1 MRCST
6 RIALALLAAVSISS
20 GGLAATPPAHDDTP
34 DQVRIGTG
42 VICDTQ
48 DEVAHFVRLMG
59 EHDPRGA
66 LIAVNRQVANPA
78 ACGMATVAFRTG
90 KKIGEVRTSKG
101 AFSIMEIEI
110 LAGTVDGNW
119 QMMTPTRTQYTAVAV
134 EGYDV

>member
-1 MRCST
+1 MRSST
-6 RIALALLAAVSISS
+6 RIAIALLAAASMASAA
-20 GGLAATPPAHDDTP
+20 AATTVPQPNDNP
-34 DQVRIGTG
+34 EQVRIGTG

-48 DEVAHFVRLMG
+48 DEVSHFVQLMG

-101 AFSIMEIEI
+101 AFTIIEIEI
-110 LAGTVDGNW
+110 LAGTVNGSW
-119 QMMTPTRTQYTAVAV
+119 QMMTPARKQYTAVAV

>member
-6 RIALALLAAVSISS
+6 RIALALLAAVSMSS
-20 GGLAATPPAHDDTP
+20 AGLAATVSSQDDDP
-34 DQVRIGTG
+34 QQVRIGTG

-48 DEVAHFVRLMG
+48 DEVAHFVQLMG
-59 EHDPRGA
+59 EHDPHGA

-78 ACGMATVAFRTG
+78 ACGLATVAFRTG

-110 LAGTVDGNW
+110 LAGTVEGQW
-119 QMMTPTRTQYTAVAV
+119 HMMTPVRTQYTAVELA
-134 EGYDV
+134 GYDI